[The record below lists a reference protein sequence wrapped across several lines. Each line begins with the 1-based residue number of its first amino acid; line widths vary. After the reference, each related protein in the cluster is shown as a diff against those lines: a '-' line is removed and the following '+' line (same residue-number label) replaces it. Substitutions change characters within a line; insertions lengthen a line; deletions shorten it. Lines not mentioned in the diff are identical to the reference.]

1 MALQVRG
8 AAATDPDV
16 GARPG
21 RPRRIPGPPGGT
33 RRQVWLLALGVGAL
47 ALLARL
53 YRITTVHEVHVDEVS
68 YAEVSRNL
76 ALGEPLL
83 IYGTPFHLHPPGF
96 FALLA
101 AVQRALGV
109 EPDLLSTVFQL
120 RPVGAVLGA
129 ATCVVLALMLR
140 RVVGVPPAVL
150 AGAYLAL
157 DPFAN
162 RFDSRLFLEAP
173 AVLMTVTAT
182 SCLTA
187 VAARVAAVRHGAAGA
202 RPPRGRLLVGAGLA
216 VGAAV
221 LVKEP
226 YALVTAAPVLVL
238 LVTGWALRR
247 RDSLTVLGV
256 AGLCYVG
263 YVAGIALTG
272 QWGPWWREKLSGVR
286 RLLGVDQVTGF
297 NAPGGT
303 GLGARLVSNAAQLG
317 PTYLAIAL
325 GGLAAVVWAAWWAH
339 HRRRQVHP
347 PGGASVV
354 VGVWLAVA
362 GAYLAFAVGFGT
374 LEEQTFSLVLTP
386 ALCGAALLAAA
397 LWARGRHAAR
407 AVVAALTAALL
418 VGAGATWTA
427 VHTREDDGYL
437 RLVPWVEADVPAGS
451 RVAVTED
458 VAQFVLRGVE
468 ITTAGT
474 VPELVDR
481 RADYFLVSTAL
492 AERGY
497 GIARPSVLAELD
509 GRAPIVF
516 SRSGPG
522 LGQLRLYDVRA
533 LTGGSGAGSGAA
545 AAGSGAAG
553 TSGLA
558 PPALQAAPPGADAPA
573 VGRGDK
579 APDPVPEAMP

>member
-1 MALQVRG
+1 MALQVHD

-21 RPRRIPGPPGGT
+21 RPRRVPSRPRGT

-53 YRITTVHEVHVDEVS
+53 YRITTVYEVHVDEVS

-83 IYGTPFHLHPPGF
+83 IYGTPFHLHPPGY

-109 EPDLLSTVFQL
+109 EPDLLSTVFDL

-140 RVVGVPPAVL
+140 RTVGARSAAL

-173 AVLMTVTAT
+173 AVLMTVTAI
-182 SCLTA
+182 SCL
-187 VAARVAAVRHGAAGA
+187 AAASTHRT
-202 RPPRGRLLVGAGLA
+202 PRGRLLVGAGLA
-216 VGAAV
+216 VGAAM

-226 YALVTAAPVLVL
+226 YALVTAAPAAVL

-256 AGLCYVG
+256 AALCYAG

-272 QWGPWWREKLSGVR
+272 QWAPWWREKLSGVR
-286 RLLGVDQVTGF
+286 RLLGLDQVTGF

-303 GLGARLVSNAAQLG
+303 GLGARLVSSVLDLG
-317 PTYLAIAL
+317 PTYLTIAL
-325 GGLAAVVWAAWWAH
+325 GGLAGLVWAAWWAR
-339 HRRRQVHP
+339 HRRREVHP
-347 PGGASVV
+347 PSGASVV

-362 GAYLAFAVGFGT
+362 GAYLVFAIGFGT
-374 LEEQTFSLVLTP
+374 LEEQTFSLVLAP
-386 ALCGAALLAAA
+386 CVCGATLLAAA
-397 LWARGRHAAR
+397 LWARRRRAAR
-407 AVVAALTAALL
+407 AAVAVLAGVLL
-418 VGAGATWTA
+418 VGAGATWTV
-427 VHTREDDGYL
+427 VHTREDDGYR
-437 RLVPWVEADVPAGS
+437 RLVPWVAANVPAGS

-481 RADYFLVSTAL
+481 RADYLLVSTAL
-492 AERGY
+492 AQRGY
-497 GIARPSVLAELD
+497 GIARPSVVAALD
-509 GRAPIVF
+509 GRAPVVF
-516 SRSGPG
+516 SAAGPG
-522 LGQLRLYDVRA
+522 LGDLRLYDVRA
-533 LTGGSGAGSGAA
+533 LTGGSGVGAA
-545 AAGSGAAG
+545 VPTAGSGAAG

-558 PPALQAAPPGADAPA
+558 PPALQGAPPGADAPA
-573 VGRGDK
+573 VGGGE
-579 APDPVPEAMP
+579 APEPVREATP

>member
-1 MALQVRG
+1 MALQVRDAPVG
-8 AAATDPDV
+8 DPAA
-16 GARPG
+16 GARPA
-21 RPRRIPGPPGGT
+21 RPRHLLRHPRST
-33 RRQVWLLALGVGAL
+33 RRQVWVLALGVGAL

-53 YRITTVHEVHVDEVS
+53 YRITTVYEVHVDEVS

-83 IYGTPFHLHPPGF
+83 IHGTPFHLHPPGW

-129 ATCVVLALMLR
+129 AACVVLALVLR
-140 RVVGVPPAVL
+140 PTVGAPSAAL
-150 AGAYLAL
+150 AGTYLAL

-173 AVLMTVTAT
+173 AVLMTVTVM

-187 VAARVAAVRHGAAGA
+187 AATGVAAIRRGVPGA

-256 AGLCYVG
+256 AGLCYAG
-263 YVAGIALTG
+263 YLAGIALTG
-272 QWGPWWREKLSGVR
+272 QWSPWWREKLSGVR
-286 RLLGVDQVTGF
+286 RLLGLDQVTGF

-303 GLGARLVSNAAQLG
+303 GLGARLVSGVLDLG

-325 GGLAAVVWAAWWAH
+325 GGLAGLVWAAWWVR
-339 HRRRQVHP
+339 HRRRDVVP
-347 PGGASVV
+347 PSGASVV
-354 VGVWLAVA
+354 VGTWLAVA
-362 GAYLAFAVGFGT
+362 GAYLVFAIGFGT
-374 LEEQTFSLVLTP
+374 LEEQTFSLVLAP
-386 ALCGAALLAAA
+386 AVCGATLLAAG
-397 LWARGRHAAR
+397 LWARGRR
-407 AVVAALTAALL
+407 AVRAAVAVLVAVLL

-427 VHTREDDGYL
+427 VHAREDDGYL
-437 RLVPWVEADVPAGS
+437 RLVAWVGANVPAGS

-474 VPELVDR
+474 VPALVDR
-481 RADYFLVSTAL
+481 RADYVLVSTAL
-492 AERGY
+492 AQRGY
-497 GIARPSVLAELD
+497 GIARPAALAELD
-509 GRAPIVF
+509 ALAPVVF
-516 SRSGPG
+516 FATGPG
-522 LGQLRLYDVRA
+522 LGDLRLYDVRA
-533 LTGGSGAGSGAA
+533 LTGGSAAGAA
-545 AAGSGAAG
+545 APTAGSAPAPLQPAA
-553 TSGLA
+553 
-558 PPALQAAPPGADAPA
+558 PGADAPTGA
-573 VGRGDK
+573 QPARGPSPQE
-579 APDPVPEAMP
+579 AP